1 MKEAELYEKF
11 ECWCS
16 SGGGAL
22 SKSIADAGVKVP
34 ALQASIEAAENQMVQ
49 LKEDVK
55 QHQADREAAKASMKE
70 ATAIREKE
78 AAAFAAETA
87 EDKANIDAIERAVAA
102 ISAGMAGGFL
112 QTGAAQILR
121 KVALAREDDLADSDR
136 EALAAFLSVS
146 NSEGY
151 APASGQIVGI
161 LKQMGDTMAKELAEA
176 TAAEEAAIKAYK
188 ELMDAK
194 TKEVAALTKSIEK
207 KLTQIGTLGVE
218 IAEIKNDLSD
228 TEAQLIENK
237 NFLADLEA
245 ECAKKK
251 AEWEERTKTR
261 AEEML
266 ALADT
271 IKVLNDD
278 DALELFKKTLPSP
291 SASFMQLQMT
301 ASSMRSRALA
311 AIQAVSGKSK
321 QDRTRLDF
329 ITLALRGK
337 KIGFEKVITMI
348 DEMVTLLKGEQVED
362 DNKKEYCAVQFDTS
376 DDEKKKLE
384 RGVADLEKAIA
395 NTEEGIATTKS
406 ELEALAAGIVALDK
420 QVAEATEQRKAENED
435 YTELMAQDT
444 AAKDVIAF
452 AKNRLN
458 KFYNPKLYVAPP
470 KRELSEADRIVV
482 NQGGTLAPTAPPA
495 GIAGTGVAVP
505 AFLQVASRR
514 QQSIQAPPPPPETF
528 GAYSKKSEA
537 STGVIAMIDL
547 LLKDL
552 DKEMTEATAQEKDSQ
567 GDYVQFVSD
576 SAEKRAADSKS
587 ITDKE
592 AAKADMGAQL
602 EEQQATKTP

>member
-1 MKEAELYEKF
+1 
-11 ECWCS
+11 
-16 SGGGAL
+16 
-22 SKSIADAGVKVP
+22 
-34 ALQASIEAAENQMVQ
+34 
-49 LKEDVK
+49 
-55 QHQADREAAKASMKE
+55 
-70 ATAIREKE
+70 
-78 AAAFAAETA
+78 
-87 EDKANIDAIERAVAA
+87 
-102 ISAGMAGGFL
+102 
-112 QTGAAQILR
+112 
-121 KVALAREDDLADSDR
+121 
-136 EALAAFLSVS
+136 
-146 NSEGY
+146 
-151 APASGQIVGI
+151 VGI
-161 LKQMGDTMAKELAEA
+161 LKQMGDTMAKDLAEA

-188 ELMDAK
+188 ELMAAK

-218 IAEIKNDLSD
+218 IAEMKNDLSD

-237 NFLADLEA
+237 KFLADLEA

-251 AEWEERTKTR
+251 AEWEERKKTR
-261 AEEML
+261 AEELL

-271 IKVLNDD
+271 IKILNDD
-278 DALELFKKTLPSP
+278 DALELFKKALPSP
-291 SASFMQLQMT
+291 SASFVQVQVT

-321 QDRTRLDF
+321 QDRARLDF

-362 DNKKEYCAVQFDTS
+362 DKKKEYCAVEFDTS

-395 NTEEGIATTKS
+395 TTEEGIATTKA

-420 QVAEATEQRKAENED
+420 QVAEATEQRKAENEA

-458 KFYNPKLYVAPP
+458 KFYNPKLYKAPP

-495 GIAGTGVAVP
+495 GIAGTGIAAP
-505 AFLQVASRR
+505 AFMQVSAHR
-514 QQSIQAPPPPPETF
+514 QQEVQAPPPPPETF
-528 GAYSKKSEA
+528 GAYAKKSE
-537 STGVIAMIDL
+537 SSSGVIAMIDL
-547 LLKDL
+547 LVKDL
-552 DKEMTEATAQEKDSQ
+552 DKEMTEATAEEKDAQ
-567 GDYVQFVSD
+567 ADYEQMVAD

-587 ITDKE
+587 ITEKE
-592 AAKADMGAQL
+592 AVKADLEAALQEQTEKKASTSQELAATLEYIASLHAECDWLLQYYDVRKEARAGEIDALGKAKAILSGADYSLLQRSTRRTHL
-602 EEQQATKTP
+602 RGH